1 MGATL
6 SLIPAYFV
14 EKSWR
19 KALARIDSGT
29 MEFIAP
35 NGEITIARG
44 RNPGPNARFAITNW
58 DVLRRIMA
66 RGDIGL
72 GEEYI
77 SGSWS
82 TDSVENLVSLF
93 LLNLDHFDNFSDGNI
108 FNRIGFVIHN
118 AIVRRNSVA
127 GSARNIKAH
136 YDVGNDF
143 YSLWLDKSMTY
154 SSALYRDTGDLYRA
168 QQNKYERIISKFTE
182 AKTDVL
188 EIGCGWGGFAE
199 RACAD
204 GHKVTGLTISPAQH
218 GFATERL
225 KNSNAEIRLQDYRK
239 CGGRFDNIV
248 SIEMFEAVGE
258 HYWPAYF
265 QTVAER
271 LKRGGR
277 AVIQTITIR
286 DELFDGYRTGSDFI
300 RHYVFPGGMLPSL
313 DCFRE
318 EADKAG
324 LKFAGA
330 FGFGKDYA
338 RTLREWLVEIRRQES
353 AIKALGHDEKFLRNW
368 EYYLGICAAAFEVSR
383 TDVVQ
388 IELVNA

>member
-1 MGATL
+1 MP
-6 SLIPAYFV
+6 LIPASYI

-19 KALARIDSGT
+19 KAIGSLEYGT
-29 MEFIAP
+29 LEFIAP
-35 NGEITIARG
+35 NGEVTICKG
-44 RNPGPNARFAITNW
+44 VHPGPSARFHIHEW

-77 SGSWS
+77 AGTWES
-82 TDSVENLVSLF
+82 DSVENLVSLF
-93 LLNLDHFDNFSDGNI
+93 LLNLDHFDDFSDGNI
-108 FNRIGFVIHN
+108 INRIGFVIHN
-118 AIVRRNSVA
+118 ALVRRNSVS
-127 GSARNIKAH
+127 GSARNIKDH

-154 SSALYRDTGDLYRA
+154 SSALYNGAADLYSA
-168 QQNKYERIISKFTE
+168 QQNKYERILSKFQSPR
-182 AKTDVL
+182 ANVL

-199 RACAD
+199 RAAGD
-204 GHKVTGLTISPAQH
+204 NHNVTGLTISPSQH
-218 GFATERL
+218 RFATARL
-225 KNSNAEIRLQDYRK
+225 NGAADIRLEDYRHCK
-239 CGGRFDNIV
+239 GSFDNIV

-265 QTVAER
+265 ATVAER

-286 DELFDGYRTGSDFI
+286 DELFAGYRTRSDFV

-313 DCFRE
+313 GRFRE
-318 EADKAG
+318 EAEKAG
-324 LKFAGA
+324 LKFVGA

-338 RTLREWLVEIRRQES
+338 RTLREWLVQMKGQES
-353 AIKALGHDEKFLRNW
+353 AIRALGHDQQFLRNW
-368 EYYLGICAAAFEVSR
+368 EFYLGICASTFEVAR

-388 IELVNA
+388 VELVKA

>member
-1 MGATL
+1 M
-6 SLIPAYFV
+6 SLIPASYI

-19 KALARIDSGT
+19 KAIGSLEYGT
-29 MEFIAP
+29 LTFVDP
-35 NGEITIARG
+35 NGGVTVCRG
-44 RNPGPNARFAITNW
+44 AHDGPSARFEIKEW
-58 DVLRRIMA
+58 EVLRRVMA

-77 SGSWS
+77 AGAWD
-82 TDSVENLVSLF
+82 TDNVEKLISLF
-93 LLNLDHFDNFSDGNI
+93 LLNLDHFSDFSHGNML
-108 FNRIGFVIHN
+108 NRLCFVIHN
-118 AIVRRNSVA
+118 AFVRRNSLA
-127 GSARNIKAH
+127 GSSRNIQDH

-143 YSLWLDKSMTY
+143 YSLWLDPSMTY
-154 SSALYRDTGDLYRA
+154 SSALYKDTSDLYRA

-182 AKTDVL
+182 KKASVL

-199 RACAD
+199 RASAD
-204 GHKVTGLTISPAQH
+204 NHDVTGLTISPSQH
-218 GFATERL
+218 KFATERL
-225 KNSNAEIRLQDYRK
+225 KNTQAEIRLEDYRK
-239 CGGRFDNIV
+239 CKGSFDNIV

-265 QTVAER
+265 ATVKER

-277 AVIQTITIR
+277 AVIQTITIQ
-286 DELFDGYRTGSDFI
+286 DALFAGYRTRSDFI

-313 DCFRE
+313 ARFRE
-318 EADKAG
+318 EAEQAG

-338 RTLREWLVEIRRQES
+338 RTLREWLVKMQAQES
-353 AIKALGHDEKFLRNW
+353 AIRALGHDTQFLRNW
-368 EYYLGICAAAFEVSR
+368 EFYLGICAATFEVAR

-388 IELVNA
+388 VELVNA

>member
-1 MGATL
+1 M
-6 SLIPAYFV
+6 SLIPASYI
-14 EKSWR
+14 EKSWH
-19 KALARIDSGT
+19 KALGALEHGEL
-29 MEFIAP
+29 EFIAP
-35 NGEITIARG
+35 NGEVTLARG
-44 RNPGPNARFAITNW
+44 RQAGPTARFHIHDW

-77 SGSWS
+77 AGSWD
-82 TDSVENLVSLF
+82 TDSVERLVSLF
-93 LLNLDHFDNFSDGNI
+93 LLNLDHFSAFSDGNI

-118 AIVRRNSVA
+118 ALVRRNSVS
-127 GSARNIKAH
+127 GSARNIKDH

-154 SSALYRDTGDLYRA
+154 SSALYNGADELYRA
-168 QQNKYERIISKFTE
+168 QQNKYERILSKFGGGR
-182 AKTDVL
+182 ADVL

-199 RACAD
+199 RAAAD
-204 GHKVTGLTISPAQH
+204 SHHVTGLTISPAQH
-218 GFATERL
+218 KFATARL
-225 KNSNAEIRLQDYRK
+225 NGAAEIRLEDYRRCK
-239 CGGRFDNIV
+239 GQFDNIV

-265 QTVAER
+265 ATVAER

-277 AVIQTITIR
+277 AIIQTITIQ
-286 DELFDGYRTGSDFI
+286 DELFPGYRTRSDFI

-313 DCFRE
+313 ARFRE
-318 EADKAG
+318 EAEKAG
-324 LKFAGA
+324 LKFVEA

-338 RTLREWLVEIRRQES
+338 RTLREWLVRMQSVEGE
-353 AIKALGHDEKFLRNW
+353 IKALGHDQQFLRNW
-368 EYYLGICAAAFEVSR
+368 EFYLGICAATFEVAR

-388 IELVNA
+388 VELVNA